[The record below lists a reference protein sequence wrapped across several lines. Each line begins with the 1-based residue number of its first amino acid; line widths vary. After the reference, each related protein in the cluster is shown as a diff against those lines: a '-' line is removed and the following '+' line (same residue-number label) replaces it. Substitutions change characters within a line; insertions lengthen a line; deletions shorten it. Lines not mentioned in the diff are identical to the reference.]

1 MDFINWIS
9 NRMSAMTNGVRR
21 TWQGLNGEPSDYD
34 KQQNVKIIENTNDIR
49 ANQERQTKK
58 DYNQDI
64 QIQRVQGD
72 IKELANRLGL
82 DPNNVSTESIRNRV
96 TEITNDT
103 ELTRLSEET
112 KNSVRLSYEVL
123 TPQQRKMLEDEL
135 NMLEKAWKEY
145 QKPGSKFNLDDPNTL
160 NIISKLMGVQDF
172 MGQTRRLH
180 EEDPNYRPDYIS
192 GMASALRDT
201 TNRIKSGLRAEL
213 PTNERTLVSA

>member
-1 MDFINWIS
+1 MGLINWLS
-9 NRMSAMTNGVRR
+9 NRMSDMRNGIRR

-34 KQQNVKIIENTNDIR
+34 RQQNIRIFQNTDDIKT
-49 ANQERQTKK
+49 NQATQK
-58 DYNQDI
+58 DRDHGQDI

-72 IKELANRLGL
+72 IKEFANQLGL
-82 DPNNVSTESIRNRV
+82 DPNNLTAESIKNRV
-96 TEITNDT
+96 NEIKHDTN
-103 ELTRLSEET
+103 LTKLAEEA
-112 KNSVRLSYEVL
+112 KNSVRTSTVL
-123 TPQQRKMLEDEL
+123 NGKQKKVLEDEL
-135 NMLEKAWKEY
+135 NKLENAWKLKY
-145 QKPGSKFNLDDPNTL
+145 QENGSNFNLDDPNTL

-172 MGQTRRLH
+172 MVQTRRLH

>member
-103 ELTRLSEET
+103 FKNLS
-112 KNSVRLSYEVL
+112 
-123 TPQQRKMLEDEL
+123 
-135 NMLEKAWKEY
+135 
-145 QKPGSKFNLDDPNTL
+145 
-160 NIISKLMGVQDF
+160 
-172 MGQTRRLH
+172 
-180 EEDPNYRPDYIS
+180 
-192 GMASALRDT
+192 
-201 TNRIKSGLRAEL
+201 
-213 PTNERTLVSA
+213 